1 MWAYRVTRHDASG
14 FSPYFLQY
22 GREPRVPLSR
32 LVSKRQPED
41 ADAVHRF
48 DLLTDAFC
56 QSASNTEYSCRYNH
70 QRLAQRARAGELV
83 LGDKVL
89 LRVSERAPMDPHWDF
104 LFTVVAVRGPV
115 VTIADQRSG
124 ARKVLN
130 RDKLLLVDPDLDW
143 DHVNPR
149 VKRHRRPPHQPG
161 VPSATPIVPGP
172 ANDVPQFPRLA
183 DPNPPTPSTSS
194 GIRHSP
200 AVRVDNVPTL
210 HTPMDED
217 RPASAKRPH
226 IEDPFSTDAEPC
238 SSSKKVRQA
247 AIGLGTLYLSPSWS

>member
-1 MWAYRVTRHDASG
+1 M
-14 FSPYFLQY
+14 
-22 GREPRVPLSR
+22 
-32 LVSKRQPED
+32 
-41 ADAVHRF
+41 
-48 DLLTDAFC
+48 
-56 QSASNTEYSCRYNH
+56 
-70 QRLAQRARAGELV
+70 
-83 LGDKVL
+83 GDKVL

-104 LFTVVAVRGPV
+104 LYTVVAVRGPV

-161 VPSATPIVPGP
+161 VPRATPIAPGP
-172 ANDVPQFPRLA
+172 ANDVPQSPRLA
-183 DPNPPTPSTSS
+183 DSNPPTPSTSS